1 MTMQTNQDIL
11 DFNQLFEKP
20 ELPKRKENI
29 KGYVYAIATYLTVMF
44 MLSTVLFFIFRDVDS
59 FVETVTPEDVI
70 VERLLD
76 DTFAL
81 SILKSGAY
89 LSNTLDALK
98 DTHTLYSYDGY
109 DFIIDNSVQS
119 FLVGD
124 LFDFELF
131 KTYLI
136 NNPSAYIVYFFDLEP
151 YALITYDIGDV
162 PIPYESFEQIT
173 TFALSLLNFVIYML
187 LFIPIVWFLNSD
199 ISYDYF
205 EFIQKKHKIIGFI
218 LSGYIYVFLAN
229 FLATSLMEIISLI
242 TGFESSTPVNQEAIV
257 DMLSSSG
264 LVFTLLSAVII
275 GPIVEELIFR
285 KALFGLIKHKYVA
298 LVFSSVIF
306 GFIHVTGEAT
316 LLLTLYQLIPYV
328 SLGFVFG
335 YLYLRHE
342 KNIMIPIIVH
352 MLSNFISIILTLFF
366 L

>member
-1 MTMQTNQDIL
+1 MQTNQDIL

-89 LSNTLDALK
+89 LSNTLDALE